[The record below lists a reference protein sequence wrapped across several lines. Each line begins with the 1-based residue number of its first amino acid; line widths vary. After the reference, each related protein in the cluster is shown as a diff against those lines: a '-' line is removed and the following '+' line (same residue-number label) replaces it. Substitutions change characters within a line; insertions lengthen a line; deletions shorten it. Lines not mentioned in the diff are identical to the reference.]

1 MERIVVN
8 PPGLAK
14 AIGYSHGFEVKGG
27 RLLFL
32 SGEVA
37 FDKQGSIIGRGDIVA
52 QFRQVCEN
60 LKTIVED
67 RGGTLQDVV
76 KLTIFILDREDYK
89 AKGKAIG
96 QVYRDYFGRHY
107 PAMSLIEVKGLYH
120 EPEGVMIEIEGI
132 AVIP

>member
-1 MERIVVN
+1 MEKIVVN

-14 AIGYSHGFEVKGG
+14 PVGFSHGFEVSGG

-32 SGEVA
+32 SGQIA
-37 FDKQGSIIGRGDIVA
+37 FDKEGSIVGRGDIVA

-60 LKTIVED
+60 LKTLVAD

-76 KLTIFILDREDYK
+76 KLTIYIINLNDYIVN
-89 AKGKAIG
+89 GKAIG

-107 PAMSLIEVKGLYH
+107 PSMSLIEVKGLFNDAA
-120 EPEGVMIEIEGI
+120 GAMIEIEGV
-132 AVIP
+132 AALP